1 MLPADVVAFQSLAA
15 GMYEIARG
23 AQLSESKVGCFQCL
37 WSTTRLSGTPTLT
50 EIHEFI
56 YKCCPSAQ
64 PDRFELLTTTD
75 GGSATIFVSDD
86 SRRPPLTVHI
96 TSSRGGSNGGG
107 KISRRRIAV
116 ILASGGH
123 AEPVSAGEWFAAV
136 QEGDPFGPL
145 LPMGEFGDSGD
156 SDDSDDSGDDSG
168 DSEGRSGTTAAA
180 AASAANQSASKPWSR
195 IRPARQCQAL
205 PRVLFAA
212 REAHRAAQAPPGDAA
227 DDAVTPPFGAPRPR
241 DLPEA
246 VSGEYILGFARGL
259 VL

>member
-1 MLPADVVAFQSLAA
+1 
-15 GMYEIARG
+15 
-23 AQLSESKVGCFQCL
+23 
-37 WSTTRLSGTPTLT
+37 
-50 EIHEFI
+50 
-56 YKCCPSAQ
+56 
-64 PDRFELLTTTD
+64 
-75 GGSATIFVSDD
+75 
-86 SRRPPLTVHI
+86 VHI

-107 KISRRRIAV
+107 KISRRRIAA
-116 ILASGGH
+116 ILATGGH

-156 SDDSDDSGDDSG
+156 SDNDSDDSG
-168 DSEGRSGTTAAA
+168 DSEGRSGNAAAA
-180 AASAANQSASKPWSR
+180 AASASNQSASKPWTR

-212 REAHRAAQAPPGDAA
+212 REAHRAAQAPLGDAA
-227 DDAVTPPFGAPRPR
+227 DDAAAPPFGAPRPR

-259 VL
+259 ARE